1 MQATLRKVHI
11 KIHQTHFIERIF
23 LPWSTFP
30 QGIETYF
37 DDIINTVQN
46 NVLSFFFLSHDLL
59 KLGSLVLS
67 QMDIC
72 SDSKLYVE
80 QMAYVHCFFSSAFLG
95 WEGQ

>member
-23 LPWSTFP
+23 LPRSTLP

-46 NVLSFFFLSHDLL
+46 NVLSFFLSHDLL

-67 QMDIC
+67 QMDIF

-80 QMAYVHCFFSSAFLG
+80 QMA
-95 WEGQ
+95 